1 MESRKLTHNNKR
13 QLGRTGLSVFPLG
26 FGCYRVGDGN
36 AGHEAALRAYLD
48 RGGNLID
55 TSANY
60 TDGLSERLV
69 GRVLKE
75 TGRNVDDGDHKR
87 AVIVTKGGYIQGQNM
102 ALARRQ
108 PFPEVVTYADGLWHC
123 IHPEFL
129 ATQIQLSAERLQV
142 DTIDVY
148 LLHNPEYFLT
158 EIAHHHPPTASDHD
172 EFYRRI
178 QTAFRFLEG
187 QVREGKIRWY
197 GVSSNHFGLPASDPV
212 MTSVARCLEA
222 AEAVAPDHHFAV
234 VQLPVNLYE
243 CGGALEPNTNGQTV
257 LQFCRERGIGVL
269 ANRPLNA
276 FWEERLIRLADFV
289 KPGQAPPGPEALRAQ
304 LEPLDRVE
312 REFAGRFGSTGAAP
326 PGFVGQLEKVLPQ
339 LRSPNHFEQVA
350 GPYLV
355 RPIQQWLAGA
365 QRTLSADG
373 RWPDW
378 ERNFVGAVNDLF
390 EAIPRHL
397 SAGQQKT
404 SDDVRLRLIQSG
416 YPDTVPPEPLSRMA
430 VRPLLSLPG
439 LTSTLVGMR
448 RLEYVEDLMG
458 LPAEP
463 PLDPDVAE
471 KILRAF
477 RPAPIAGY

>member
-1 MESRKLTHNNKR
+1 MISSRTR
-13 QLGRTGLSVFPLG
+13 PLGRTGLQVCPLG

-60 TDGLSERLV
+60 TDGLSEQLV

-75 TGRNVDDGDHKR
+75 IGRNVVTDDRKR

-102 ALARRQ
+102 TLARRRA
-108 PFPEVVTYADGLWHC
+108 FPEVVAYADGLWHC
-123 IHPEFL
+123 IHPDFL
-129 ATQIQLSAERLQV
+129 ATQIQLSADRLQTG
-142 DTIDVY
+142 TIDVY

-158 EIAHHHPPTASDHD
+158 EIAHHHPPTAADLD

-178 QTAFRFLEG
+178 REAFRFLEA
-187 QVREGKIRWY
+187 QVQEGRIRWY
-197 GVSSNHFGLPASDPV
+197 GVSSNHFGLPAPDPV

-222 AEAVAPDHHFAV
+222 AEAVAPGHHHFAV

-243 CGGALEPNTNGQTV
+243 CGGALEPNTNGRTV
-257 LQFCRERGIGVL
+257 LEFCQSQGIGVL

-276 FWEERLIRLADFV
+276 FWEDRLIRLADFV
-289 KPGQAPPGPEALRAQ
+289 TPGQAQPGPEAVRLL
-304 LEPLDRVE
+304 LEPLRHME
-312 REFAGRFGSTGAAP
+312 QQFAARFGSTTATQ
-326 PGFVGQLEKVLPQ
+326 PGLAEQLEKIVPQ

-365 QRTLSADG
+365 QQTLAAHDQ
-373 RWPDW
+373 WPDW

-390 EAIPRHL
+390 ESIPRHL

-404 SDDVRLRLIQSG
+404 SDDVRSRLIQSG

-430 VRPLLSLPG
+430 IRVLLSLPG
-439 LTSTLVGMR
+439 LASVLVGMR
-448 RLEYVEDLMG
+448 RLEYVDDLME
-458 LPAEP
+458 LPLLP
-463 PLDPDVAE
+463 PLDSGIGE

>member
-1 MESRKLTHNNKR
+1 MTQPHTRP
-13 QLGRTGLSVFPLG
+13 LGRTGLHVFPLG

-60 TDGLSERLV
+60 TDGLSEQLV

-75 TGRNVDDGDHKR
+75 IAPTIMTNER
-87 AVIVTKGGYIQGQNM
+87 AVIVTKGGYIQGHNM

-108 PFPEVVTYADGLWHC
+108 TFPEVVAYADGLWHC
-123 IHPEFL
+123 IHPDFL
-129 ATQIQLSAERLQV
+129 ETQIRLSAERLQV
-142 DTIDVY
+142 ETIDVY

-158 EIAHHHPPTASDHD
+158 EIAHHHPPAAADHD

-178 QTAFRFLEG
+178 REAFRFLEA
-187 QVREGKIRWY
+187 QVQEGRIRWY

-212 MTSVARCLEA
+212 VTSVARCLDA
-222 AEAVAPDHHFAV
+222 AKAVAGQHHFAV
-234 VQLPVNLYE
+234 VQLPMNLYE

-257 LQFCRERGIGVL
+257 LQYCQENGIGVL

-276 FWEERLIRLADFV
+276 FWENQLIRLADFV
-289 KPGQAPPGPEALRAQ
+289 KPGDPPPGPDALRTLLDPLRR
-304 LEPLDRVE
+304 LEQQ
-312 REFAGRFGSTGAAP
+312 FADRFGSTGAPP
-326 PGFVGQLEKVLPQ
+326 PGIAGHMEKTIPQ
-339 LRSPNHFEQVA
+339 VRSPAHFEQVA

-365 QRTLSADG
+365 QQTLSRDAG
-373 RWPDW
+373 WPEW
-378 ERNFVGAVNDLF
+378 ERAFVEIVNGLF
-390 EAIPRHL
+390 ESLHRHV
-397 SAGQQKT
+397 SAGQQST
-404 SDDVRLRLIQSG
+404 SDGVRSRLITAG

-430 VRPLLSLPG
+430 TRVLLSLPG
-439 LTSTLVGMR
+439 LTSVLVGMR
-448 RLEYVEDLMG
+448 RPAYVDDLMAV
-458 LPAEP
+458 PAQP
-463 PLDPDVAE
+463 PPDPIDPNRAE

>member
-1 MESRKLTHNNKR
+1 MMIPSHTRP
-13 QLGRTGLSVFPLG
+13 LGRTGIEVFPLG
-26 FGCYRVGDGN
+26 FGCYRIADGN
-36 AGHEAALRAYLD
+36 AEHEAALRAYLD

-60 TDGLSERLV
+60 TDGLSEQLV
-69 GRVLKE
+69 GRVLKDV
-75 TGRNVDDGDHKR
+75 GRDR
-87 AVIVTKGGYIQGQNM
+87 AVIVTKGGYIQGHNM
-102 ALARRQ
+102 TLARRRA
-108 PFPEVVTYADGLWHC
+108 FPEVVPYADGLWHC
-123 IHPEFL
+123 MHPDFL
-129 ATQIQLSAERLQV
+129 ETQIQLSAERLQA

-158 EIAHHHPPTASDHD
+158 EIAHRHPPTAADHN

-178 QTAFRFLEG
+178 REAFRFLEG
-187 QVREGKIRWY
+187 QVRDGKIRWY

-212 MTSVARCLEA
+212 MTSTARCLEA

-243 CGGALEPNTNGQTV
+243 CGGVLEPNTNGRTV
-257 LQFCRERGIGVL
+257 LQFCREKGIGVL

-276 FWEERLIRLADFV
+276 FWENQLIRLADFV
-289 KPGQAPPGPEALRAQ
+289 KPGQAPPGPEALQAL
-304 LEPLDRVE
+304 LEPLRRVE
-312 REFAGRFGSTGAAP
+312 RQFTDRFGPTAATP
-326 PGFVGQLEKVLPQ
+326 PGIAEQLEKVVPQ
-339 LRSPNHFEQVA
+339 LRSPTHFEQVA

-365 QRTLSADG
+365 QQTLAAHE

-378 ERNFVGAVNDLF
+378 ERDFVASVNELF
-390 EAIPRHL
+390 ESIPRHL

-404 SDDVRLRLIQSG
+404 SDAVRSRLIQSG

-430 VRPLLSLPG
+430 VRLLLSLPG
-439 LTSTLVGMR
+439 LTAVLAGMR
-448 RLEYVEDLMG
+448 RLEYVNDLME
-458 LPAEP
+458 LPSL
-463 PLDPDVAE
+463 PLVDGE

>member
-1 MESRKLTHNNKR
+1 MISSLTR
-13 QLGRTGLSVFPLG
+13 PLGRTGLSVFPLG
-26 FGCYRVGDGN
+26 FGCYRIGDGN

-60 TDGLSERLV
+60 TDGLSEQLV

-75 TGRNVDDGDHKR
+75 VGRDR
-87 AVIVTKGGYIQGQNM
+87 AVVVTKGGYIQGQNM
-102 ALARRQ
+102 ALARRRT
-108 PFPEVVTYADGLWHC
+108 FPEIVAYADGLWHC
-123 IHPEFL
+123 IHPDFL
-129 ATQIQLSAERLQV
+129 ETQIRLSAERLQV

-158 EIAHHHPPTASDHD
+158 EIAHHRPPTAADHE

-178 QTAFRFLEG
+178 REAFRFLES
-187 QVREGKIRWY
+187 QVRAGTIRWY
-197 GVSSNHFGLPASDPV
+197 GVSSNHFGLPLDDPAV
-212 MTSVARCLEA
+212 TSVARCLEA
-222 AEAVAPDHHFAV
+222 AKSIAADHHFAV

-243 CGGALEPNTNGQTV
+243 CGGALEPNTNGLTV
-257 LQFCRERGIGVL
+257 LQFCRENGIGVL

-276 FWEERLIRLADFV
+276 FWENQLIRLADFV
-289 KPGQAPPGPEALRAQ
+289 KPGEPPPGPEALRTV
-304 LEPLDRVE
+304 LEPLRRLE
-312 REFAGRFGSTGAAP
+312 QQFADRFGSTGASP
-326 PGFVGQLEKVLPQ
+326 PGITEQLEKVMPQ
-339 LRSPNHFEQVA
+339 ITSPNHFEQVA

-365 QRTLSADG
+365 QKTLERQTG
-373 RWPDW
+373 WPEW
-378 ERNFVGAVNDLF
+378 ERSFVEEVNGLF
-390 EAIPRHL
+390 ESLQRYL

-404 SDDVRLRLIQSG
+404 SDAVRARLIKSG

-430 VRPLLSLPG
+430 TRVLLSLPG
-439 LTSTLVGMR
+439 LTCTLVGMR
-448 RLEYVEDLMG
+448 RVEYVDDLMG
-458 LPAEP
+458 LPALSAVEG
-463 PLDPDVAE
+463 E